1 MKGKNFLQNAG
12 VARTNL
18 NEAHS
23 YVAWG
28 MEGIK
33 ELCSHNSRVYI
44 DNITQITACLEQL
57 DIYVDQLAQKP
68 NQDEYVL
75 GNFCEGLVSL
85 SVSDCSLS
93 EGEQV
98 NKSAGSVPNYR
109 FILDP

>member
-1 MKGKNFLQNAG
+1 MTTA
-12 VARTNL
+12 
-18 NEAHS
+18 
-23 YVAWG
+23 
-28 MEGIK
+28 
-33 ELCSHNSRVYI
+33 
-44 DNITQITACLEQL
+44 NITQITACLEQL

-98 NKSAGSVPNYR
+98 KKSAGSVPNYR